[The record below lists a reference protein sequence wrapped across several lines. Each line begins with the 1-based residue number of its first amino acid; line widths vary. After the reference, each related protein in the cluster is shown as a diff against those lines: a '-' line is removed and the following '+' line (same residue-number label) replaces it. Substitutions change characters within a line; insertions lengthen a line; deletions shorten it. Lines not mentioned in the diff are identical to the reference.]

1 MGIKDDII
9 SKVQA
14 PNTHVSVAIDRKR
27 RIQLEYALQTQLPIL
42 HTKRN
47 RNGTV
52 FDMGNGSKIT
62 IYVGGGREVDVN
74 LVEMKAKEWREWI
87 TDKEPEEDASQS
99 TE

>member
-14 PNTHVSVAIDRKR
+14 PNTQIEIAIDRKR
-27 RIQLEYALQTQLPIL
+27 RIQLEYALQTQLSVL

-47 RNGTV
+47 RNGTTLE
-52 FDMGNGSKIT
+52 MANRSKIT
-62 IYVGGGREVDVN
+62 IYVGGAKEVDIN
-74 LVEMKAKEWREWI
+74 LIDMKAREFKDWI
-87 TDKEPEEDASQS
+87 SDKEPEEDNSQS